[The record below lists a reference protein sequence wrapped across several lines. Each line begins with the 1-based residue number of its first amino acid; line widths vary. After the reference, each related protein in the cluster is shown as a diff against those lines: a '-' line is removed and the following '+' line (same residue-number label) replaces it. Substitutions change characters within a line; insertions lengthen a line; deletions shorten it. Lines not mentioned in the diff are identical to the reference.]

1 MNKILKP
8 RFLLLTSLSV
18 LVYFVVMSYLT
29 IVHEPE
35 HICIGII
42 RELTII
48 PLMLLLLLLMMAS
61 LYAMWVHRRT
71 FDLRLMGSVLLQ
83 AATVF
88 VMQNAESIFG

>member
-1 MNKILKP
+1 MNKILQP

-18 LVYFVVMSYLT
+18 LLYFVVMSYLT

-35 HICIGII
+35 HVWIGTI

-48 PLMLLLLLLMMAS
+48 PLMLFLLLLMMVS

-83 AATVF
+83 AVTVF

>member
-1 MNKILKP
+1 
-8 RFLLLTSLSV
+8 
-18 LVYFVVMSYLT
+18 MSYLT

-35 HICIGII
+35 HPWIGTI
-42 RELTII
+42 REISII
-48 PLMLLLLLLMMAS
+48 PLMLLLLLLMMTS

-71 FDLRLMGSVLLQ
+71 FDLRLMASVLLQ